1 MMMILMMIKIMM
13 MMIMMKMAKV
23 STKNCQPKHGTK
35 LADLR
40 YQPRSDS
47 KVRYEQRS
55 DSNTLFCEEKS
66 HLQTKAFKCRQV
78 EKGQTVELVQTV
90 FKEKVSSI
98 KSSKFTFFTPLSL
111 LHRRQL

>member
-1 MMMILMMIKIMM
+1 MMMMMIVMMIKIMM

-23 STKNCQPKHGTK
+23 SAKNCQPKHGTK

-55 DSNTLFCEEKS
+55 DSNKLFCEEKS
-66 HLQTKAFKCRQV
+66 HLQIK
-78 EKGQTVELVQTV
+78 V
-90 FKEKVSSI
+90 F
-98 KSSKFTFFTPLSL
+98 KSSKLRRVRL
-111 LHRRQL
+111 LNSCKQFSRKKSPQ